1 METYEMT
8 SEQMKSYA
16 EHLRMEECSESTV
29 RKYDNALAS
38 LYGWLPEDKSVTKGR
53 LLAWKAEISEK
64 NAASTVNV
72 MISAVNSFF
81 AFMSWENLRVKQVK
95 TQRRIYRDKDREL
108 TKEEYMRLLNAA
120 RNKGNLRLYYLMQT
134 LGSTGIRISDVN
146 YFLRTFFR
154 EGIPCVFRRN
164 PRLFQASDA
173 LFGNLS
179 VLYRQEDSLIP
190 ADTADKAV
198 VDVHA
203 HERFAV
209 DDFPLVNR
217 NLLDQRVQEFLA
229 QLRDVRV
236 A

>member
-1 METYEMT
+1 MEAYEMT
-8 SEQMKSYA
+8 SEQMQSYA

-146 YFLRTFFR
+146 YFLRTFSARGFR
-154 EGIPCVFRRN
+154 AYFAGIPGFFRRQT
-164 PRLFQASDA
+164 PYL
-173 LFGNLS
+173 G
-179 VLYRQEDSLIP
+179 I
-190 ADTADKAV
+190 
-198 VDVHA
+198 
-203 HERFAV
+203 
-209 DDFPLVNR
+209 
-217 NLLDQRVQEFLA
+217 LA
-229 QLRDVRV
+229 FFTVRRTPSSPPILPTKR
-236 A
+236 